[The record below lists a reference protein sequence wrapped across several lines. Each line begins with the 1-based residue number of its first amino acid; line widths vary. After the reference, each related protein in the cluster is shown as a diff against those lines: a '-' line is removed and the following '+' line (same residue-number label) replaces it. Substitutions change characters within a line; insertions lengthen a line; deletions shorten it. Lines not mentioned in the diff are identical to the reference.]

1 VESIEAAAL
10 ARNDRYLREFVEAL
24 ELCPFARKCR
34 ETGRLARRVL
44 RGGRPGEATA
54 AAVREL
60 EATAEEEVEV
70 ALLLYPEFEGDLG
83 AFEDFRDEVRKGL
96 RLFYCVAF
104 HPDLPIDLSDENRA
118 VSFLRRSPDPTLQL
132 VRIATLDRVRSG
144 RPAGSVY
151 VDPSKLSAEELRA
164 LRPAPSVSEQIA
176 RTNLQTLQRH
186 DAFRLANL
194 LAELRMFPG
203 PGKRD

>member
-1 VESIEAAAL
+1 VESIEAEAL

-34 ETGRLARRVL
+34 ESGRLARRVL

-54 AAVREL
+54 QAVREL

-70 ALLLYPEFEGDLG
+70 ALLIYPEFEGDVR
-83 AFEDFRDEVRKGL
+83 AFEGFRDETRRSL

-104 HPDLPIDLSDENRA
+104 HRDLPMDLSDANRA

-132 VRIATLDRVRSG
+132 VRVATLDRVRSG

-151 VDPSKLSAEELRA
+151 VDPSRVSPDGIRDLDVLPSLSD
-164 LRPAPSVSEQIA
+164 QIA
-176 RTNLQTLQRH
+176 ATNLQTLRRH
-186 DAFRLANL
+186 EPGELTAL
-194 LAELRMFPG
+194 LESMRRRA
-203 PGKRD
+203 

>member
-34 ETGRLARRVL
+34 ESGRLARRAL
-44 RGGRPGEATA
+44 RGERPAEATA

-60 EATAEEEVEV
+60 ELTSEEQVEV
-70 ALLLYPEFEGDLG
+70 ALLIYPEFAGDLR
-83 AFEDFRDEVRKGL
+83 AFEELRDEVRGSL

-104 HPDLPIDLSDENRA
+104 HPALPMDLSDANRA

-132 VRIATLDRVRSG
+132 VRISTLDRVRSG
-144 RPAGSVY
+144 RPSGSTY
-151 VDPSKLSAEELRA
+151 LDPARLSPDELRSTVRR
-164 LRPAPSVSEQIA
+164 LSVSEQIA
-176 RTNLQTLQRH
+176 EANLGTLQRE
-186 DAFRLANL
+186 DPGRIAQL
-194 LAELRMFPG
+194 LADLRPG
-203 PGKRD
+203 

>member
-1 VESIEAAAL
+1 MESIEAGAL

-44 RGGRPGEATA
+44 RGERPAEATA
-54 AAVREL
+54 AAAREL
-60 EATAEEEVEV
+60 ELTSEEQVEV
-70 ALLLYPEFEGDLG
+70 ALLIYPEFAGDVQ
-83 AFEDFRDEVRKGL
+83 AFEQFRDEVRRSL
-96 RLFYCVAF
+96 RVFYCVAF
-104 HPDLPIDLSDENRA
+104 HPALPMDLSDANRA

-151 VDPSKLSAEELRA
+151 LDPSQLSPDELRKVEALPSLSDQIAAANLRTLRQHEPAALSALLET
-164 LRPAPSVSEQIA
+164 I
-176 RTNLQTLQRH
+176 QR
-186 DAFRLANL
+186 
-194 LAELRMFPG
+194 G
-203 PGKRD
+203 

>member
-24 ELCPFARKCR
+24 ELCPFARRCR

-44 RGGRPGEATA
+44 RGGRPGESTA

-60 EATAEEEVEV
+60 EATDEEQVEV
-70 ALLLYPEFEGDLG
+70 ALLIYPELEGGVREL
-83 AFEDFRDEVRKGL
+83 EELRDEVRRSL
-96 RLFYCVAF
+96 RLFHCVAF
-104 HPDLPIDLSDENRA
+104 HPDLPMDLSDENRA

-151 VDPSKLSAEELRA
+151 LDPSKLSADELRSLQPA
-164 LRPAPSVSEQIA
+164 LTVSEQIA
-176 RTNLQTLQRH
+176 RANLRTLQRH
-186 DAFRLANL
+186 DATRLASL
-194 LAELRMFPG
+194 LAELRRFAP
-203 PGKRD
+203 P

>member
-1 VESIEAAAL
+1 MESIEAGAL

-44 RGGRPGEATA
+44 RGGRPAEATA
-54 AAVREL
+54 AAVRDL
-60 EATAEEEVEV
+60 EATAEEQVEV
-70 ALLLYPEFEGDLG
+70 ALLIYPEFAGDVR
-83 AFEDFRDEVRKGL
+83 AFEQFRDEVRRSL

-104 HPDLPIDLSDENRA
+104 HPALPMDLSDANRA

-132 VRIATLDRVRSG
+132 VRVATLDRIRSG

-151 VDPSKLSAEELRA
+151 LDPSKVSAEELRS
-164 LRPAPSVSEQIA
+164 LW
-176 RTNLQTLQRH
+176 
-186 DAFRLANL
+186 RLSY
-194 LAELRMFPG
+194 
-203 PGKRD
+203 

>member
-34 ETGRLARRVL
+34 ESGRLARRVL
-44 RGGRPGEATA
+44 RGERPAEATA

-60 EATAEEEVEV
+60 ELTSEEQVEV
-70 ALLLYPEFEGDLG
+70 ALLIYPEFAGDLR
-83 AFEDFRDEVRKGL
+83 AFEEFRDDVRGSL

-104 HPDLPIDLSDENRA
+104 HPALPMDLSDANRA

-132 VRIATLDRVRSG
+132 VRISTLDRVRSG
-144 RPAGSVY
+144 RPSGSTY
-151 VDPSKLSAEELRA
+151 LDPARLSPDELRSTVRR
-164 LRPAPSVSEQIA
+164 LSVSEQIA
-176 RTNLQTLQRH
+176 EANLGTLQRE
-186 DAFRLANL
+186 DPARIAQL
-194 LAELRMFPG
+194 LADLRPG
-203 PGKRD
+203 

>member
-1 VESIEAAAL
+1 MESIEAAAL

-24 ELCPFARKCR
+24 ELCPFARRCR

-44 RGGRPGEATA
+44 RGGRPGESTA

-60 EATAEEEVEV
+60 EATDEEQVEV
-70 ALLLYPEFEGDLG
+70 ALLIYPELEGGVREL
-83 AFEDFRDEVRKGL
+83 EELRDEVRRSL
-96 RLFYCVAF
+96 RLFHCVAF
-104 HPDLPIDLSDENRA
+104 HPDLPMDLSDENRA

-151 VDPSKLSAEELRA
+151 LDPSKLSADELRSLQPA
-164 LRPAPSVSEQIA
+164 LTVSEQIA
-176 RTNLQTLQRH
+176 RANLRTLQRH
-186 DAFRLANL
+186 DATRLASL
-194 LAELRMFPG
+194 LAELRRFAP
-203 PGKRD
+203 P

>member
-1 VESIEAAAL
+1 MESIEAGAL

-24 ELCPFARKCR
+24 ELCPFARRCR

-54 AAVREL
+54 SVVREL
-60 EATAEEEVEV
+60 EATAEEQVEV
-70 ALLLYPEFEGDLG
+70 ALLIYPELEGGVRALEDL
-83 AFEDFRDEVRKGL
+83 RDEVRRSL
-96 RLFYCVAF
+96 RLFHCVAF
-104 HPDLPIDLSDENRA
+104 HPELPMDLSDENRA

-151 VDPSKLSAEELRA
+151 LDPSKLSADELRSLQPA
-164 LRPAPSVSEQIA
+164 LTVSEQIA
-176 RTNLQTLQRH
+176 RANLRTLQRH
-186 DAFRLANL
+186 DAARLASL
-194 LAELRMFPG
+194 LAELRRFAAT
-203 PGKRD
+203 